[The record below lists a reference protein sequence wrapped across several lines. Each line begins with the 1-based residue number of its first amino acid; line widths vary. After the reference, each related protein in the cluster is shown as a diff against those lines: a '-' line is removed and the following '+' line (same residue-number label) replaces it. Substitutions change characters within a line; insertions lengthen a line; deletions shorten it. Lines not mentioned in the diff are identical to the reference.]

1 MCASIGQ
8 GLGHN
13 RDESSIMIVQPGYPI
28 ARGAATLV
36 GISAI
41 AAATRLN
48 LEHAAASDPTSPI
61 GSAITV
67 FGLVTAACAVSA
79 PRAWADGRKILST
92 VIVVAALAGEM
103 FGLSAAVERMAG
115 QRAET
120 ERLAASVN
128 VPRLIAV
135 EALGVA
141 RTELVEATRRSADA
155 TRGGCGREC
164 SALRQIEAEARHRV
178 FESEKALGTIGAPR
192 PTGSPLAMLVGVD
205 PVTIEIGLATL
216 FGLALTLGGAGLVAF
231 GAQPSG
237 QRDDTR
243 SAVPAYGL
251 SNTVVQSSVEP
262 TVVAPVTPPQ
272 IAVPGQLGHAGQP
285 EIAGKIVEFAMASNG
300 RLDRSVRGLAT
311 LIGKP
316 KSSVHVAL
324 VTLVSAGVLS
334 RAGDGAGYV
343 LAA

>member
-1 MCASIGQ
+1 M
-8 GLGHN
+8 
-13 RDESSIMIVQPGYPI
+13 
-28 ARGAATLV
+28 LV

-48 LEHAAASDPTSPI
+48 LEHAAASDPTTPI
-61 GSAITV
+61 GSAIVV
-67 FGLVTAACAVSA
+67 FGFVTAACAVSA
-79 PRAWADGRKILST
+79 PRAWADGRKILSS

-103 FGLSAAVERMAG
+103 FGLSAAIERMAG

-120 ERLAASVN
+120 ERRVASVN
-128 VPRLIAV
+128 VPRQIAV

-141 RTELVEATRRSADA
+141 RTELIEATRRAAES

-237 QRDDTR
+237 QQDDTR
-243 SAVPAYGL
+243 SAVPRHGL
-251 SNTVVQSSVEP
+251 SNTVVQPLVQPAVVE
-262 TVVAPVTPPQ
+262 PVTPPQ

-300 RLDRSVRGLAT
+300 RLDRSVRGLAA

-316 KSSVHVAL
+316 KSSVHAAL
-324 VTLVSAGVLS
+324 VALVSAGVLS
-334 RAGDGAGYV
+334 KSGDGAGYV

>member
-1 MCASIGQ
+1 
-8 GLGHN
+8 
-13 RDESSIMIVQPGYPI
+13 MIVQPGYPI

-36 GISAI
+36 GICAI

-61 GSAITV
+61 GSAIVV

-79 PRAWADGRKILST
+79 PRAWADGRKTLST
-92 VIVVAALAGEM
+92 VIVIAALAGEM
-103 FGLSAAVERMAG
+103 FGLSAAVERLAS

-128 VPRLIAV
+128 VPRQIAV

-141 RTELVEATRRSADA
+141 RTELIEATRRAADA

-192 PTGSPLAMLVGVD
+192 PTGSPLAKLVGVD
-205 PVTIEIGLATL
+205 PAAIEIGLAAL
-216 FGLALTLGGAGLVAF
+216 FGLALTFGGAGLVAF
-231 GAQPSG
+231 GAQPSR
-237 QRDDTR
+237 QRGDTR
-243 SAVPAYGL
+243 SAVPGRGL
-251 SNTVVQSSVEP
+251 SNTIVQPLVQPAVVE
-262 TVVAPVTPPQ
+262 PVTPPQ
-272 IAVPGQLGHAGQP
+272 IAVPGQLGHPGQP
-285 EIAGKIVEFAMASNG
+285 EIAGKIVEFALASNG
-300 RLDRSVRGLAT
+300 RLDRSVRGLAA
-311 LIGKP
+311 LLGKP
-316 KSSVHVAL
+316 KSSVHAAL
-324 VTLVSAGVLS
+324 VALVSAGVLS
-334 RAGDGAGYV
+334 KAGDGAGYV